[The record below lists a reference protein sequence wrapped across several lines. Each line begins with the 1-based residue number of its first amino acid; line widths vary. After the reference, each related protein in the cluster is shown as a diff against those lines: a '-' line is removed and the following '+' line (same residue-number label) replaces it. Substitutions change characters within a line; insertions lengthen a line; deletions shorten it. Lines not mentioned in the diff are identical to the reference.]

1 MTVLG
6 LTSLA
11 LEERI
16 FSKSRWC
23 KKTRCLVMRLSEQ
36 PVFRSKQI
44 GNVKRG
50 GCRRHVVAANDAV
63 LPLGDGLTWA
73 GPEEE
78 LVGLS
83 GERAA
88 RSETV
93 REA

>member
-1 MTVLG
+1 
-6 LTSLA
+6 
-11 LEERI
+11 
-16 FSKSRWC
+16 
-23 KKTRCLVMRLSEQ
+23 MRLSEQ